1 MGRESTTR
9 KRSTE
14 SRLIFTALG
23 VGVWI
28 AAGFLV
34 GLIAGVVSEEPEL
47 LVGHMAGRD
56 TEIAWASGEAAGEA
70 QEDADRAEPAPS
82 GPPGAAPSV
91 DLAPV
96 GAAPRSVLDD
106 PPPASRPV
114 LGSTPK
120 IAEQPVARPAA
131 EPTPGDA
138 PRFLIQVGAYDNRD
152 AAQEVAETLRGK
164 GYAVNVLTGAD
175 DGRFRVRVGPVIAR
189 DRAEGLAKRLESDEG
204 LPTWILRAQES

>member
-23 VGVWI
+23 VTVWI
-28 AAGFLV
+28 AAGFLI
-34 GLIAGVVSEEPEL
+34 GLVAGVVSEEPEL

-56 TEIAWASGEAAGEA
+56 TEIAWAAGEP
-70 QEDADRAEPAPS
+70 QPEMRAASE
-82 GPPGAAPSV
+82 GP
-91 DLAPV
+91 LAPV
-96 GAAPRSVLDD
+96 GAPPRSVLDEP
-106 PPPASRPV
+106 PPPAAPV
-114 LGSTPK
+114 LGSSPK
-120 IAEQPVARPAA
+120 LAEAA
-131 EPTPGDA
+131 AAGAAPTAAGPTAGDA
-138 PRFLIQVGAYDNRD
+138 PRFLIQVGAYNDRD

-189 DRAEGLAKRLESDEG
+189 DRAEGLARRLEDDEG
-204 LPTWILRAQES
+204 LPTWILRAES